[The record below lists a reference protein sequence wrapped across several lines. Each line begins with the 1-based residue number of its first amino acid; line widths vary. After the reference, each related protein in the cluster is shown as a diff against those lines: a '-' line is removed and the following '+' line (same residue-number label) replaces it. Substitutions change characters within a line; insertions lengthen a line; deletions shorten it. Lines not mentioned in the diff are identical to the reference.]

1 MTRLPSAI
9 LFTLLVHINEA
20 HVNPSTELS
29 FMFNSTISNRTTLTS
44 PLLRQ
49 PTRQATYLGAI
60 LAFVF
65 IFFGLI
71 GNILLITTILSVK
84 KLRINI
90 INIFIVSLQ
99 FNDLLN
105 IGFNQFFV
113 GLSYAN
119 HHWVGGPLICKLV
132 VYFSTVCMGCL
143 LWHHCLIAIHRLIVV
158 VYPSLLRRMSV
169 KTYVIVSL
177 VITRVLPILCCIPS
191 FATYSI
197 EYSPQALRCS
207 IRNKVQIFI
216 NLTVLIIL
224 PNVIIIFCFL
234 GIFFHVYHAS
244 YTSGRTTTPST
255 SVSHSLRREIRI
267 TKMFAVLFTL
277 FFLGYHPYGFV
288 RAYDKRRQL
297 HPDIFVLLT
306 LLYCISICASPFVYG
321 IMNNQ
326 LRHECMRVIFNCWHC
341 QKIDDYRKYSHGR
354 LNSTVTTALTV
365 ANDGGDDGRASP
377 SAASMRDLSC
387 KTVRKKT
394 SSATIVDTAHI

>member
-1 MTRLPSAI
+1 M
-9 LFTLLVHINEA
+9 NEA
-20 HVNPSTELS
+20 NGFSSSDWSTRTNLTNNEHL
-29 FMFNSTISNRTTLTS
+29 ISS
-44 PLLRQ
+44 DYLR
-49 PTRQATYLGAI
+49 PTRQATFVGAI

-84 KLRINI
+84 KLRSNI

-105 IGFNQFFV
+105 IGFNQFLV

-119 HHWVGGPLICKLV
+119 RGWLGGSLVCKLV
-132 VYFSTVCMGCL
+132 VYCSTICMGCL

-177 VITRVLPILCCIPS
+177 VVTRILPIICCIPS
-191 FATYSI
+191 FATNLI
-197 EYSPQALRCS
+197 ALSPQALRCS
-207 IRNKVQIFI
+207 IQNKLQIFI
-216 NLTVLIIL
+216 NITILILL
-224 PNVIIIFCFL
+224 PNVIIIICFV
-234 GIFFHVYHAS
+234 GIFVNVLRATHA
-244 YTSGRTTTPST
+244 TGRTNTNTVST
-255 SVSHSLRREIRI
+255 SHSLRREIRI

-288 RAYDKRRQL
+288 RGFDKHGQL
-297 HPDIFVLLT
+297 HPDIYVLLT

-326 LRHECMRVIFNCWHC
+326 LRHECMRVLFNCWHC
-341 QKIDDYRKYSHGR
+341 RRIDDYKKYSCHR
-354 LNSTVTTALTV
+354 LNSTVTQSLTGTI
-365 ANDGGDDGRASP
+365 NGEHYRGRASV
-377 SAASMRDLSC
+377 ASSLHES
-387 KTVRKKT
+387 TIHSSKKNA
-394 SSATIVDTAHI
+394 STIPILDTACV

>member
-1 MTRLPSAI
+1 MNQTTVITFSHVSMRVNSTLPSDQA
-9 LFTLLVHINEA
+9 VG
-20 HVNPSTELS
+20 
-29 FMFNSTISNRTTLTS
+29 
-44 PLLRQ
+44 Q
-49 PTRQATYLGAI
+49 PTRQATFIGAI

-65 IFFGLI
+65 IFLGLI
-71 GNILLITTILSVK
+71 GNILLITTILSVR
-84 KLRINI
+84 KLRTNI

-119 HHWVGGPLICKLV
+119 HAWLGGQLICNLV

-158 VYPSLLRRMSV
+158 VYPNLLRRMSV

-177 VITRVLPILCCIPS
+177 VITRALPIICCIPS
-191 FATYSI
+191 FMKSSIPYS
-197 EYSPQALRCS
+197 SQALRCS
-207 IRNKVQIFI
+207 IRNKLQIFI
-216 NLTVLIIL
+216 NVSILIVL

-234 GIFFHVYHAS
+234 GIFCHVYHAS
-244 YTSGRTTTPST
+244 HSSGRTTNTSAV

-326 LRHECMRVIFNCWHC
+326 LRQECMRVIFNCWHC
-341 QKIDDYRKYSHGR
+341 QRIDDYKKYSHHR
-354 LNSTVTTALTV
+354 LNSAATQALTV
-365 ANDGGDDGRASP
+365 VNDTGGDGQASP
-377 SAASMRDLSC
+377 SRLSMRDLKC
-387 KTVRKKT
+387 TAERKKNST
-394 SSATIVDTAHI
+394 VVLFENNHV

>member
-1 MTRLPSAI
+1 MNKTTVIISNGI
-9 LFTLLVHINEA
+9 SINI
-20 HVNPSTELS
+20 
-29 FMFNSTISNRTTLTS
+29 NSTMSYQTILIDQTLQ
-44 PLLRQ
+44 Q
-49 PTRQATYLGAI
+49 PTRQATFIGAI

-65 IFFGLI
+65 IFLGLV

-84 KLRINI
+84 KLRTNI

-105 IGFNQFFV
+105 IGFNQLFV

-119 HHWVGGPLICKLV
+119 RGWLGGPLICNLV

-143 LWHHCLIAIHRLIVV
+143 LWHHCLIAIHRFIVV

-177 VITRVLPILCCIPS
+177 VVTRILPIICCIPS
-191 FATYSI
+191 FITNSI
-197 EYSPQALRCS
+197 EYSSQALRCS
-207 IRNKVQIFI
+207 IRSKLQIFI
-216 NLTVLIIL
+216 NLTILIIL
-224 PNVIIIFCFL
+224 PNVIIIFCFV
-234 GIFFHVYHAS
+234 GIFCHVYHAS
-244 YTSGRTTTPST
+244 YTSGRTNGNTVSI
-255 SVSHSLRREIRI
+255 SHSLRREIRI

-341 QKIDDYRKYSHGR
+341 QKIDDYKKYSHHR
-354 LNSTVTTALTV
+354 LNSTTTQALTV
-365 ANDGGDDGRASP
+365 VNDTGDDYQASQ
-377 SAASMRDLSC
+377 SSVSMRDLTC
-387 KTVRKKT
+387 TLKRKKT
-394 SSATIVDTAHI
+394 SSVIIFDTAHV

>member
-1 MTRLPSAI
+1 MI
-9 LFTLLVHINEA
+9 
-20 HVNPSTELS
+20 
-29 FMFNSTISNRTTLTS
+29 NSTIHNQTISSTDSVVHR
-44 PLLRQ
+44 
-49 PTRQATYLGAI
+49 PTRQVTYIGAI

-71 GNILLITTILSVK
+71 GNVILITTILSVK
-84 KLRINI
+84 KLRTNT

-105 IGFNQFFV
+105 IGFNQLFV

-119 HHWVGGPLICKLV
+119 DHWVGGRLICKLV

-158 VYPSLLRRMSV
+158 VYPNLLRRMSI
-169 KTYVIVSL
+169 KTYIIVSL
-177 VITRVLPILCCIPS
+177 VITRVLPIACCIPS
-191 FATYSI
+191 FLTDSISYSH
-197 EYSPQALRCS
+197 QALRCS
-207 IRNKVQIFI
+207 IRNKLQIFI
-216 NLTVLIIL
+216 NLTVLILL

-244 YTSGRTTTPST
+244 YTSGRTNTPSVST
-255 SVSHSLRREIRI
+255 SHSLRREIRI

-341 QKIDDYRKYSHGR
+341 QKIDDYRKYSHSR
-354 LNSTVTTALTV
+354 LNSTVPTALTV
-365 ANDGGDDGRASP
+365 IHDNGDDGRASP
-377 SAASMRDLSC
+377 SMRHLTSQQI
-387 KTVRKKT
+387 RKK
-394 SSATIVDTAHI
+394 SSTATIVNTAHV